1 MEAFMQTCKRTIV
14 FSGLLVLLSLG
25 SGCVKTSVMHQGNQ
39 VSDVQVVALQQGGPF
54 ADRWKTFDLILDYKY
69 KLVGDVFE
77 ISGQA
82 VLSEHY
88 QMMYAN
94 ISYLWVYLFFLDDE
108 SRVLETVLLAAS
120 LNGQVDEQY
129 TFTKGLKVPPGTVS
143 VSFGYDG
150 YATDWEGS
158 SIFYRLPLRK

>member
-1 MEAFMQTCKRTIV
+1 MQNCKRIVV

-25 SGCVKTSVMHQGNQ
+25 SGCVKTSMLHQGNQ

-54 ADRWKTFDLILDYKY
+54 ADSWKTFDLIMDYKY
-69 KLVGDVFE
+69 RQDGDVFE

-88 QMMYAN
+88 QMMYAHIN
-94 ISYLWVYLFFLDDE
+94 YLWVYLFFLDDQ
-108 SRVLETVLLAAS
+108 SRVLETALLAGS
-120 LNGQVDEQY
+120 LNGQVNEQY
-129 TFTKGLKVPPGTVS
+129 AFVKVLKVPPGTVS

-150 YATDWEGS
+150 YATDWEGG